1 MHRTRRVILPWGRL
15 GDGVSLI
22 GGRGRGIFI
31 YSQKEDSRGL
41 QTGDQVLKVRNLIT
55 STFLNTKL
63 LTNELNFSTHC
74 SNSPKWYAQ

>member
-1 MHRTRRVILPWGRL
+1 MYRTRRVILPWGRL

-55 STFLNTKL
+55 SIFLYTKIID
-63 LTNELNFSTHC
+63 
-74 SNSPKWYAQ
+74 